1 MQNRLTLLFLVGML
15 GLSYTTYG
23 QCNDLFFSEYIE
35 GSSNNKAIEIYN
47 ASSMAFDLTDVQIH
61 RYNNGGTSN
70 PDTLDLPGMLM
81 PYDVYVAGNPNAVT
95 TITAVS
101 DTLDDVTFFNGD
113 DALVLLNVVTN
124 DTFDIIGR
132 VGEDPGSWWPIN
144 PDTSGTTQNFTLRRK
159 STINNG
165 TTDWTMSSA
174 SQWDVFMSDDD
185 TDLGMHMSD
194 CSIVAA
200 GCDDLFISEYIEGS
214 SNNKAIEIYNASN
227 MAIDL
232 TNYQVHRYNNGGTTN
247 PDTLDLQGMIMS
259 YDVYVAGNPSAAAGI
274 TGVSDTLDDIT
285 FFNGDDALVLLN
297 VMTGDTIDVIGH
309 QEPGSSP
316 TRP

>member
-81 PYDVYVAGNPNAVT
+81 PYDVYVAGNPSAVT

-124 DTFDIIGR
+124 DTFDI
-132 VGEDPGSWWPIN
+132 
-144 PDTSGTTQNFTLRRK
+144 
-159 STINNG
+159 
-165 TTDWTMSSA
+165 
-174 SQWDVFMSDDD
+174 
-185 TDLGMHMSD
+185 
-194 CSIVAA
+194 
-200 GCDDLFISEYIEGS
+200 
-214 SNNKAIEIYNASN
+214 
-227 MAIDL
+227 
-232 TNYQVHRYNNGGTTN
+232 
-247 PDTLDLQGMIMS
+247 
-259 YDVYVAGNPSAAAGI
+259 
-274 TGVSDTLDDIT
+274 
-285 FFNGDDALVLLN
+285 
-297 VMTGDTIDVIGH
+297 
-309 QEPGSSP
+309 
-316 TRP
+316 